1 MQEKQVTT
9 KEMFGD
15 YIVYSDG
22 RIWSKCCN
30 RFLTQFINNQYY
42 YVSIKGKLI
51 AVHRLVATA
60 FIPNPNKLPQVNHKD
75 EDKLNNDVSN
85 LEWCDAAYN
94 SRYGAR
100 PAKISA
106 ALTGRPKGPMSEQ
119 HKRSISNTLKG
130 RPSPNKGKVRSEE
143 ARRKQAE
150 SLRNN
155 WKIRKAQ

>member
-1 MQEKQVTT
+1 MSTT
-9 KEMFGD
+9 KEMFD
-15 YIVYSDG
+15 NYIVYSDG
-22 RIWSKCCN
+22 RIWSKN
-30 RFLTQFINNQYY
+30 KRKYLKQFIAGSGYF
-42 YVSIKGKLI
+42 YVRLKDRMI
-51 AVHRLVATA
+51 AVHRLVAMA
-60 FIPNPNKLPQVNHKD
+60 FIPNPNGLPQVNHKD

-94 SRYGAR
+94 SRYGTR
-100 PAKISA
+100 PERLSKS
-106 ALTGRPKGPMSEQ
+106 LRGVPKGPMSEQ

-155 WKIRKAQ
+155 WKIRKAL